1 MTTAVRTAATKRPPM
16 DSMRKTALVAGIL
29 YLITFISVATLTL
42 YSPVLKDPAYILS
55 SGGDAGLRW
64 GALIDVIVALAGIGT
79 AITLYPVVRRQNET
93 FALGFVTSRVIE
105 GAMLLTGVVSLL
117 SLASLHQVGA
127 AAGADSTALLTSGAS
142 FVGTY
147 NAAFLIGG
155 TLMPAMNALLLGYLM
170 YRSSLVPRLIPA
182 IGLVGGVLMTS
193 SVIGQI
199 LGINE
204 KISVW
209 SLIALLPIFAWELS
223 LGLYMAIKGFK
234 CTSPL
239 MVAAAG
245 RSVGDDGAPP
255 AVPVTNSRRDAVGCG
270 MTADRERTAKVPP
283 RVFVRSAWLLHR
295 ALLRFSGGRI
305 GLRLPGKAFGMLR
318 LTTVGRRSG
327 QPRVAIVGYYEDG
340 PNLITLAMNGWAD
353 ADPAWWLNL
362 QARPDTVVELPDG
375 LRAVRGRAAE
385 GEERDRLW
393 ARWAEFSDQYDGWAA
408 LRSGKTAIVVL
419 EPRTDAGVTA

>member
-1 MTTAVRTAATKRPPM
+1 MTSTVRTAATKRPPM

-42 YSPVLKDPAYILS
+42 YGPVLKDPAYILS
-55 SGGDAGLRW
+55 SGSDAGLRW

-127 AAGADSTALLTSGAS
+127 AAGADSTALLTSGAA

-209 SLIALLPIFAWELS
+209 SLIALLPIFLWELS
-223 LGLYMAIKGFK
+223 LGLWMTFKGFRK
-234 CTSPL
+234 EAPL
-239 MVAAAG
+239 MVEAAAEAESPHG
-245 RSVGDDGAPP
+245 SAP
-255 AVPVTNSRRDAVGCG
+255 AVLSPIAVAT
-270 MTADRERTAKVPP
+270 TA
-283 RVFVRSAWLLHR
+283 
-295 ALLRFSGGRI
+295 G
-305 GLRLPGKAFGMLR
+305 
-318 LTTVGRRSG
+318 
-327 QPRVAIVGYYEDG
+327 
-340 PNLITLAMNGWAD
+340 
-353 ADPAWWLNL
+353 
-362 QARPDTVVELPDG
+362 
-375 LRAVRGRAAE
+375 AA
-385 GEERDRLW
+385 
-393 ARWAEFSDQYDGWAA
+393 
-408 LRSGKTAIVVL
+408 
-419 EPRTDAGVTA
+419 

>member
-42 YSPVLKDPAYILS
+42 YGPVLKDPAYILS
-55 SGGDAGLRW
+55 SGSDAGLRW

-182 IGLVGGVLMTS
+182 I
-193 SVIGQI
+193 
-199 LGINE
+199 
-204 KISVW
+204 SVW
-209 SLIALLPIFAWELS
+209 SLIALLPIFLWELS
-223 LGLYMAIKGFK
+223 LGLWMTFKGFRK
-234 CTSPL
+234 EAPL
-239 MVAAAG
+239 MVEAAAEAESPHG
-245 RSVGDDGAPP
+245 SAP
-255 AVPVTNSRRDAVGCG
+255 AVLSPIAVAT
-270 MTADRERTAKVPP
+270 TA
-283 RVFVRSAWLLHR
+283 
-295 ALLRFSGGRI
+295 G
-305 GLRLPGKAFGMLR
+305 
-318 LTTVGRRSG
+318 
-327 QPRVAIVGYYEDG
+327 
-340 PNLITLAMNGWAD
+340 
-353 ADPAWWLNL
+353 
-362 QARPDTVVELPDG
+362 
-375 LRAVRGRAAE
+375 AA
-385 GEERDRLW
+385 
-393 ARWAEFSDQYDGWAA
+393 
-408 LRSGKTAIVVL
+408 
-419 EPRTDAGVTA
+419 

>member
-1 MTTAVRTAATKRPPM
+1 MS
-16 DSMRKTALVAGIL
+16 SMRKTALVAGIL
-29 YLITFISVATLTL
+29 YLITFISVATLTI
-42 YSPVLKDPAYILS
+42 YSPVLNDPAYILS

-64 GALIDVIVALAGIGT
+64 GALIEVIVALAGIGT
-79 AITLYPVVRRQNET
+79 AITLYPVVRRQNEAV
-93 FALGFVTSRVIE
+93 ALGFVTSRVIE

-209 SLIALLPIFAWELS
+209 SLIALLPIS
-223 LGLYMAIKGFK
+223 
-234 CTSPL
+234 
-239 MVAAAG
+239 AG
-245 RSVGDDGAPP
+245 S
-255 AVPVTNSRRDAVGCG
+255 C
-270 MTADRERTAKVPP
+270 
-283 RVFVRSAWLLHR
+283 RSASTWRSRASARTHRSWSRLLPRREPGGPGSATAFTTHR
-295 ALLRFSGGRI
+295 GAQ
-305 GLRLPGKAFGMLR
+305 A
-318 LTTVGRRSG
+318 
-327 QPRVAIVGYYEDG
+327 G
-340 PNLITLAMNGWAD
+340 P
-353 ADPAWWLNL
+353 
-362 QARPDTVVELPDG
+362 
-375 LRAVRGRAAE
+375 
-385 GEERDRLW
+385 
-393 ARWAEFSDQYDGWAA
+393 
-408 LRSGKTAIVVL
+408 
-419 EPRTDAGVTA
+419 

>member
-55 SGGDAGLRW
+55 SGSDAGLRW
-64 GALIDVIVALAGIGT
+64 GALIEVIVALAGIGT

-209 SLIALLPIFAWELS
+209 SLIALLPIFLVGAVARPVDDLQGVPQGSAADGRGRGRGAEPARI
-223 LGLYMAIKGFK
+223 GTG
-234 CTSPL
+234 SP
-239 MVAAAG
+239 VTD
-245 RSVGDDGAPP
+245 RRRDDGGCS
-255 AVPVTNSRRDAVGCG
+255 VTATEARPTR
-270 MTADRERTAKVPP
+270 VPP
-283 RVFVRSAWLLHR
+283 RVVIRVAWLLHR
-295 ALLRFSGGRI
+295 ALLRFSGGRV
-305 GLRLPGKAFGMLR
+305 GLRAPGDTFGLLR

-340 PNLITLAMNGWAD
+340 PNLVTLAMNGWAE

-362 QARPDTVVELPDG
+362 QAQPG
-375 LRAVRGRAAE
+375 HGRRV
-385 GEERDRLW
+385 G
-393 ARWAEFSDQYDGWAA
+393 
-408 LRSGKTAIVVL
+408 
-419 EPRTDAGVTA
+419 

>member
-1 MTTAVRTAATKRPPM
+1 M

-29 YLITFISVATLTL
+29 YLITFISVATLAL
-42 YSPVLKDPAYILS
+42 YSPLLTDPAYILS
-55 SGGDAGLRW
+55 SGGDTGLRW

-79 AITLYPVVRRQNET
+79 AITLFPVVRRQNEAV
-93 FALGFVTSRVIE
+93 ALGFVTSRVIE

-142 FVGTY
+142 SVGTY

-155 TLMPAMNALLLGYLM
+155 TLGPAMNALLLGYLM

-234 CTSPL
+234 STSPL

-245 RSVGDDGAPP
+245 RSVGEDGAPP
-255 AVPVTNSRRDAVGCG
+255 AVPSR
-270 MTADRERTAKVPP
+270 
-283 RVFVRSAWLLHR
+283 
-295 ALLRFSGGRI
+295 
-305 GLRLPGKAFGMLR
+305 
-318 LTTVGRRSG
+318 
-327 QPRVAIVGYYEDG
+327 
-340 PNLITLAMNGWAD
+340 
-353 ADPAWWLNL
+353 
-362 QARPDTVVELPDG
+362 TVVETPSG
-375 LRAVRGRAAE
+375 AA
-385 GEERDRLW
+385 
-393 ARWAEFSDQYDGWAA
+393 
-408 LRSGKTAIVVL
+408 
-419 EPRTDAGVTA
+419 

>member
-1 MTTAVRTAATKRPPM
+1 M
-16 DSMRKTALVAGIL
+16 DADRKVALVAGAL
-29 YLITFISVATLTL
+29 YLLTFIAIGTLTL
-42 YSPVLKDPAYILS
+42 YTPVLKDPAYILS
-55 SGGDAGLRW
+55 SGGDTGLRW
-64 GALIDVIVALAGIGT
+64 GALIEVIVALAGIGT

-204 KISVW
+204 QISVW

-234 CTSPL
+234 STSPL

-245 RSVGDDGAPP
+245 RSVGEDGAPP
-255 AVPVTNSRRDAVGCG
+255 AVPSR
-270 MTADRERTAKVPP
+270 
-283 RVFVRSAWLLHR
+283 
-295 ALLRFSGGRI
+295 
-305 GLRLPGKAFGMLR
+305 
-318 LTTVGRRSG
+318 
-327 QPRVAIVGYYEDG
+327 
-340 PNLITLAMNGWAD
+340 
-353 ADPAWWLNL
+353 
-362 QARPDTVVELPDG
+362 TVVETPSG
-375 LRAVRGRAAE
+375 AA
-385 GEERDRLW
+385 
-393 ARWAEFSDQYDGWAA
+393 
-408 LRSGKTAIVVL
+408 
-419 EPRTDAGVTA
+419 

>member
-1 MTTAVRTAATKRPPM
+1 
-16 DSMRKTALVAGIL
+16 MRKTALVAGIL

-42 YSPVLKDPAYILS
+42 YGPVFEDPAYILS
-55 SGGDAGLRW
+55 SGSDAGLRW
-64 GALIDVIVALAGIGT
+64 GALIDVIVAVTGIG
-79 AITLYPVVRRQNET
+79 AAVTLYPVVRRQNET

-234 CTSPL
+234 STSPL

-245 RSVGDDGAPP
+245 RSVGEDGAPP
-255 AVPVTNSRRDAVGCG
+255 AVPSR
-270 MTADRERTAKVPP
+270 
-283 RVFVRSAWLLHR
+283 
-295 ALLRFSGGRI
+295 
-305 GLRLPGKAFGMLR
+305 
-318 LTTVGRRSG
+318 
-327 QPRVAIVGYYEDG
+327 
-340 PNLITLAMNGWAD
+340 
-353 ADPAWWLNL
+353 
-362 QARPDTVVELPDG
+362 TVVETLSG
-375 LRAVRGRAAE
+375 AA
-385 GEERDRLW
+385 
-393 ARWAEFSDQYDGWAA
+393 
-408 LRSGKTAIVVL
+408 
-419 EPRTDAGVTA
+419 

>member
-1 MTTAVRTAATKRPPM
+1 MSGTTRIDRDRHEDGRYEIRLKGHLDGRWAAWFDGLSLSHESEGVTVIRGGVPDQAALHGLLQKVRDTGLPLVSVTHVDADPPGRPAPSLDSPIRTHERETDMTTAVRTAATKRPPM

-42 YSPVLKDPAYILS
+42 YGPVFEDPAYILS
-55 SGGDAGLRW
+55 SGSDAGLRW
-64 GALIDVIVALAGIGT
+64 GALIDVIVAVTGIG
-79 AITLYPVVRRQNET
+79 AAVTLYPVVRRQNET

-142 FVGTY
+142 SVGTY

-234 CTSPL
+234 STSPL

-245 RSVGDDGAPP
+245 RSVGEDGAPP
-255 AVPVTNSRRDAVGCG
+255 AVPSR
-270 MTADRERTAKVPP
+270 
-283 RVFVRSAWLLHR
+283 
-295 ALLRFSGGRI
+295 
-305 GLRLPGKAFGMLR
+305 
-318 LTTVGRRSG
+318 
-327 QPRVAIVGYYEDG
+327 
-340 PNLITLAMNGWAD
+340 
-353 ADPAWWLNL
+353 
-362 QARPDTVVELPDG
+362 TVVATPSG
-375 LRAVRGRAAE
+375 AA
-385 GEERDRLW
+385 
-393 ARWAEFSDQYDGWAA
+393 
-408 LRSGKTAIVVL
+408 
-419 EPRTDAGVTA
+419 

>member
-1 MTTAVRTAATKRPPM
+1 
-16 DSMRKTALVAGIL
+16 MRKTALVAGIL

-42 YSPVLKDPAYILS
+42 YGPVLKDPAYILS
-55 SGGDAGLRW
+55 SGSDAGLRW

-209 SLIALLPIFAWELS
+209 SLIALLPIFLWELS
-223 LGLYMAIKGFK
+223 LGLWMTFKGFRK
-234 CTSPL
+234 EAPL
-239 MVAAAG
+239 MVEAAAEAESPHG
-245 RSVGDDGAPP
+245 SAP
-255 AVPVTNSRRDAVGCG
+255 AVLSPIAVAT
-270 MTADRERTAKVPP
+270 TAGAVI
-283 RVFVRSAWLLHR
+283 RVAWLLHR
-295 ALLRFSGGRI
+295 ALLRFSGGRV
-305 GLRLPGKAFGMLR
+305 GLRAPGDKFGLLR

-340 PNLITLAMNGWAD
+340 PNLVTLAMNGWAE

-362 QARPDTVVELPDG
+362 QAHPDTVAALDDG
-375 LRAVRGRAAE
+375 VRYVRGRAAE
-385 GEERDRLW
+385 GDERDRLW
-393 ARWAEFSDQYDGWAA
+393 ARWVEFSDQYDGWAA
-408 LRSGKTAIVVL
+408 LRSEKTAIVVL
-419 EPRTDAGVTA
+419 EPRTGAEVTA